1 MSWPLAG
8 EWYNPDN
15 TIDLLGLLILGLPAS
30 LPAVAALIVV
40 VRGQRRGRKRWAS
53 DRDTLR
59 DVQDQVSV
67 VAREV
72 KNDHPDGSNLRDQ
85 LDRMDVRLDEA
96 IALVR
101 DIHEQ
106 QIGHGR
112 DIRGIRT
119 DVEELR
125 GEARTLRADQ
135 RDHERRVQEAY
146 RLAHPDLP
154 PP

>member
-40 VRGQRRGRKRWAS
+40 VRGQRHH
-53 DRDTLR
+53 RDTLR

-67 VAREV
+67 VRREV
-72 KNDHPDGSNLRDQ
+72 KNDHPDDSNLRDQ

-119 DVEELR
+119 DVGELR

>member
-40 VRGQRRGRKRWAS
+40 VRGQRRGRNHPRWA
-53 DRDTLR
+53 
-59 DVQDQVSV
+59 
-67 VAREV
+67 
-72 KNDHPDGSNLRDQ
+72 
-85 LDRMDVRLDEA
+85 RLDEA

-119 DVEELR
+119 DIGELR